1 MNCVYRNLEVHPPL
15 IKGGF
20 TAWAFP
26 ECSMKTSTRDHGN
39 DIRRAIMDLRWPG
52 TLHDAYVA

>member
-1 MNCVYRNLEVHPPL
+1 MYRNLEVHPPL

-20 TAWAFP
+20 TAWSFP